1 MKNLDIKNFT
11 TLSGVTIGDYFLMVT
26 KMETDG
32 KLSVESFVT
41 YMRNLAQP
49 QISDSTG
56 NWVFTGIDGSTI
68 DTGVK
73 AAADTP
79 VFRKQDGAI
88 VWKYTAEDDTQWR
101 TLVEIGDLKFNPSDL
116 TEEQWS
122 KIKLNYSDLTE
133 EDKQDLRSVFLGVV
147 NRAEQA
153 AIGYE
158 NATNEIYKSIS
169 SAAEANERAL
179 KAQKAAESAQKAAE
193 EQRDQTI
200 AYLDEVK
207 ADEAERVKSENKRK
221 QQEAARVDAEKKR
234 KDDWQAWFDNET
246 SGVKALWAAW
256 YTNTQNAFN
265 AWFGAT
271 ENEGV
276 RKSVSDWL
284 AEVQRLWTAFYGAD
298 SNSGV
303 RGNWAAWLQSVTN
316 DWSDKLTS
324 VDNDWSS
331 AKEAINSQW
340 AALMKVI
347 NDNWAE
353 KQSTIDT
360 EWSDKKTEITN
371 AWNTWFGADETLGIR
386 GDYKAW
392 YDTLVAD
399 WDKWYGDTK
408 EGYATWLADSKKEW
422 NDTKAEYDKEWNDA
436 KARYDKEWS
445 DAKAG
450 YDTEWSNV
458 KTDVSNEWAA
468 QKKAIDDAWNAW
480 YGTSST
486 TGIQGVW
493 ATWFAETAQAF
504 NNWFGATESDGVRGD
519 WDTWLAQTMND
530 WNALNGSVNEAI
542 GSVNDAI
549 ANANDAADN
558 ANNMANHPPYV
569 GEDMYWYVWNN
580 STKTYDKTD
589 KYSKGDGFSIKKTF
603 PSVAEMEAYVNP
615 GTATTENPILKSGD
629 FVIISS
635 NAEDEDNSKLYVV
648 QSVTPDKIS
657 YGFLTDM
664 SGARGFAGHTPQ
676 LSIGTIT
683 TGEAGTSANVS
694 LAENGTDDNGNPKY
708 LINFVIPKGEKG
720 DKGDAFTYDDFT
732 EEQIAAL
739 QAPAVEAAAAAN
751 AAATTAEEKA
761 SLAESAAQEANDKA
775 ALANTAATDANNA
788 AAKANDAAAKV
799 SSAITDTEAAAT
811 KANEA
816 AESANDAAA
825 KANAAVDGFNW
836 ENLKDK
842 PTSFT
847 PSAHTHAIADVTNL
861 QTTLDGKAAAS
872 HNHAISDVTNL
883 QTTLNGKAA
892 ASHTHTITDI
902 TNISSA
908 SVSSASS
915 AGYADSSGKA
925 SFATKSEH
933 SRSLLGRYSSGSD
946 CGESDGNLVFAEWN
960 TMSDSRWY
968 LKATGYECRVAYANN
983 ADTLDGY
990 HYSSFAM
997 ASHTHSYLPL
1007 SGGTMTGT
1015 IKYGGSS
1022 YEIIR
1027 TGGDDTTWRGGLK
1040 YSWSSNTTIALWG
1053 KNSYTQFVWHA
1064 GADFSSNDVNGTAT
1078 RTYDFQ
1084 VGRATNGVLEA
1095 LIGGNK
1101 IWHAGNDGSG
1111 SGLDAD
1117 TLDGYHYSSFAW
1129 ASHSHSYLPLSGGTL
1144 KGELWTISH
1153 LRFNNCGAGAAADSG
1168 GKLIFQNSG
1177 TIHACIATTIDGNV
1191 WVAGRTTSDFSGA
1204 IILSP
1209 GSSNTS
1215 VFRGA
1220 IKCSSLTQ
1228 TSDVRMKNILSDVVI
1243 GLDDIVCAPLFEYS
1257 FRNDENM
1264 KKHIGTSAQYWEANY
1279 SGCFTKM
1286 GDDGYY
1292 SMEYANLGVAMG
1304 ISLAREIVKYESKTD
1319 KKIRLMKKRINE
1331 LEARVKEL
1339 EGRMTA

>member
-49 QISDSTG
+49 QISDTTG

-88 VWKYTAEDDTQWR
+88 VWKYTAEDDTKWR

-207 ADEAERVKSENKRK
+207 ADEAERVKSENERK

-234 KDDWQAWFDNET
+234 TDDWQAWFDNET

-256 YTNTQNAFN
+256 YTNTQNAFST
-265 AWFGAT
+265 WFGAT

-371 AWNTWFGADETLGIR
+371 AWNTWFGTDETLGIR
-386 GDYKAW
+386 GEYKAW

-422 NDTKAEYDKEWNDA
+422 NDTKAG
-436 KARYDKEWS
+436 YDKEWS

-450 YDTEWSNV
+450 YDNEWSDV
-458 KTDVSNEWAA
+458 KTNVSNEWAE

-493 ATWFAETAQAF
+493 GTWFAETAQAF

-530 WNALNGSVNEAI
+530 WNALNDSVNEAI

-615 GTATTENPILKSGD
+615 DTATTENPILKSGD

-676 LSIGTIT
+676 LSVGTIT

-694 LAENGTDDNGNPKY
+694 LTENGTDDNGNPKY

-732 EEQIAAL
+732 EEQIATL
-739 QAPAVEAAAAAN
+739 QAPAVEAAANAN

-788 AAKANDAAAKV
+788 AKNANDAAANV
-799 SSAITDTEAAAT
+799 NSAITDTVAAAT

-842 PTSFT
+842 PSSFI
-847 PSAHTHAIADVTNL
+847 PSAHTHAISEVTNL
-861 QTTLDGKAAAS
+861 QATLDGKAAAS
-872 HNHAISDVTNL
+872 HTHAI
-883 QTTLNGKAA
+883 A
-892 ASHTHTITDI
+892 DI

-908 SVSSASS
+908 SVSYASS
-915 AGYADSSGKA
+915 AGNADTLDGNHASAFAAASHSHSYIPTSASCNKNWSYSGQSGQPSWLWGSNDGSNCYVWNPSNFNVYKANKSDQLEAYTGSGFTGGDHFVRAIRYDSWHTRLYMGYYRDTTLQNTIHVGYADYASSAGNA
-925 SFATKSEH
+925 DT
-933 SRSLLGRYSSGSD
+933 L
-946 CGESDGNLVFAEWN
+946 DGNHASAFASASHSHSYIPTSASCNKNWSWSGQGGQPSWLWGSNDGSNCYVWN
-960 TMSDSRWY
+960 PSNF
-968 LKATGYECRVAYANN
+968 RVNYASSAGN

-990 HYSSFAM
+990 HY
-997 ASHTHSYLPL
+997 
-1007 SGGTMTGT
+1007 
-1015 IKYGGSS
+1015 
-1022 YEIIR
+1022 
-1027 TGGDDTTWRGGLK
+1027 
-1040 YSWSSNTTIALWG
+1040 N
-1053 KNSYTQFVWHA
+1053 
-1064 GADFSSNDVNGTAT
+1064 
-1078 RTYDFQ
+1078 
-1084 VGRATNGVLEA
+1084 
-1095 LIGGNK
+1095 
-1101 IWHAGNDGSG
+1101 
-1111 SGLDAD
+1111 
-1117 TLDGYHYSSFAW
+1117 SFAW
-1129 ASHSHSYLPLSGGTL
+1129 ASHSHSYLPLSGGIMT
-1144 KGELWTISH
+1144 GRIST
-1153 LRFNNCGAGAAADSG
+1153 NMADSEHIALRSNSTGYSCSISMGYTNGKAWSIGCRANGDYAIWFYNTINNIDSHIFYG
-1168 GKLIFQNSG
+1168 GGGL
-1177 TIHACIATTIDGNV
+1177 TIK
-1191 WVAGRTTSDFSGA
+1191 GA
-1204 IILSP
+1204 
-1209 GSSNTS
+1209 
-1215 VFRGA
+1215 
-1220 IKCSSLTQ
+1220 LTQ
-1228 TSDVRMKNILSDVVI
+1228 YSDMRLKNVLSDMQLNVNSI
-1243 GLDDIVCAPLFEYS
+1243 AQAPLFQFTYTYDS
-1257 FRNDENM
+1257 GNR
-1264 KKHIGTSAQYWEANY
+1264 HVGTSAQYWDAVY
-1279 SGCFTKM
+1279 KGYFTK
-1286 GDDGYY
+1286 DDGKYL
-1292 SMEYANLGVAMG
+1292 SIEYQNLSVAMG

-1319 KKIRLMKKRINE
+1319 EKVRLMKEKINVLE
-1331 LEARVKEL
+1331 KANESLEARVKEL

>member
-49 QISDSTG
+49 QISDTTG

-88 VWKYTAEDDTQWR
+88 VWKYTAEDDTKWR

-116 TEEQWS
+116 TEEQWR

-133 EDKQDLRSVFLGVV
+133 EDKQDLRSVFLAVV
-147 NRAEQA
+147 NRAEHA

-221 QQEAARVDAEKKR
+221 QQEAARVEAEKKR
-234 KDDWQAWFDNET
+234 TDDWQAWFDNET

-265 AWFGAT
+265 TWFGAT

-340 AALMKVI
+340 AVLMKVI

-371 AWNTWFGADETLGIR
+371 AWNAWFGADETLGIR

-392 YDTLVAD
+392 YDALVAD

-422 NDTKAEYDKEWNDA
+422 NDTKAEYDKEW
-436 KARYDKEWS
+436 
-445 DAKAG
+445 
-450 YDTEWSNV
+450 SNV
-458 KTDVSNEWAA
+458 KTNVSNEWSE

-480 YGTSST
+480 YGTSSD

-493 ATWFAETAQAF
+493 GTWFAETAQAF
-504 NNWFGATESDGVRGD
+504 SNWFGATESDGVRGD
-519 WDTWLAQTMND
+519 WGAWLAQTMNA
-530 WNALNGSVNEAI
+530 WNALND
-542 GSVNDAI
+542 SVNDAI
-549 ANANDAADN
+549 GNANDAADN

-569 GEDMYWYVWNN
+569 GEDLYWYIWNN
-580 STKTYDKTD
+580 ETKTYDKTD

-615 GTATTENPILKSGD
+615 STATTENPILKSGD

-657 YGFLTDM
+657 CGFLTDM
-664 SGARGFAGHTPQ
+664 SGARGFTGHTPQ
-676 LSIGTIT
+676 LSVGAIT
-683 TGEAGTSANVS
+683 TGAAGTLANVS
-694 LAENGTDDNGNPKY
+694 LTENGTDANGNPKY
-708 LINFVIPKGEKG
+708 LINFVIPKGDKG
-720 DKGDAFTYDDFT
+720 GKGDAFTYDDFT
-732 EEQIAAL
+732 EEQIAGLKKPATDAAAVAL
-739 QAPAVEAAAAAN
+739 SAAETANNKATLADNAAAN
-751 AAATTAEEKA
+751 ANEKAELANTAASKANTAATN
-761 SLAESAAQEANDKA
+761 ANNKA
-775 ALANTAATDANNA
+775 ALANTAAGNANEKASLADTA
-788 AAKANDAAAKV
+788 AANANDKAGLA
-799 SSAITDTEAAAT
+799 DT
-811 KANEA
+811 A
-816 AESANDAAA
+816 AENAND
-825 KANAAVDGFNW
+825 
-836 ENLKDK
+836 L
-842 PTSFT
+842 
-847 PSAHTHAIADVTNL
+847 
-861 QTTLDGKAAAS
+861 AS
-872 HNHAISDVTNL
+872 HPNIVLPNGNWGKWNVVT
-883 QTTLNGKAA
+883 QTYDDTGFP
-892 ASHTHTITDI
+892 
-902 TNISSA
+902 
-908 SVSSASS
+908 SV
-915 AGYADSSGKA
+915 G
-925 SFATKSEH
+925 SFSYP
-933 SRSLLGRYSSGSD
+933 RFSLLRGHIVFEDKTQPSGNNFRIVRGHLVAI
-946 CGESDGNLVFAEWN
+946 CG
-960 TMSDSRWY
+960 
-968 LKATGYECRVAYANN
+968 
-983 ADTLDGY
+983 
-990 HYSSFAM
+990 
-997 ASHTHSYLPL
+997 
-1007 SGGTMTGT
+1007 
-1015 IKYGGSS
+1015 
-1022 YEIIR
+1022 
-1027 TGGDDTTWRGGLK
+1027 
-1040 YSWSSNTTIALWG
+1040 
-1053 KNSYTQFVWHA
+1053 
-1064 GADFSSNDVNGTAT
+1064 
-1078 RTYDFQ
+1078 
-1084 VGRATNGVLEA
+1084 
-1095 LIGGNK
+1095 
-1101 IWHAGNDGSG
+1101 
-1111 SGLDAD
+1111 
-1117 TLDGYHYSSFAW
+1117 
-1129 ASHSHSYLPLSGGTL
+1129 
-1144 KGELWTISH
+1144 
-1153 LRFNNCGAGAAADSG
+1153 
-1168 GKLIFQNSG
+1168 
-1177 TIHACIATTIDGNV
+1177 ID
-1191 WVAGRTTSDFSGA
+1191 
-1204 IILSP
+1204 
-1209 GSSNTS
+1209 
-1215 VFRGA
+1215 
-1220 IKCSSLTQ
+1220 
-1228 TSDVRMKNILSDVVI
+1228 
-1243 GLDDIVCAPLFEYS
+1243 
-1257 FRNDENM
+1257 
-1264 KKHIGTSAQYWEANY
+1264 
-1279 SGCFTKM
+1279 
-1286 GDDGYY
+1286 
-1292 SMEYANLGVAMG
+1292 
-1304 ISLAREIVKYESKTD
+1304 
-1319 KKIRLMKKRINE
+1319 
-1331 LEARVKEL
+1331 
-1339 EGRMTA
+1339 

>member
-49 QISDSTG
+49 QISETTG

-88 VWKYTAEDDTQWR
+88 VWKYTSEDDTQWR
-101 TLVEIGDLKFNPSDL
+101 TLVEIGDIKFNPSDL
-116 TEEQWS
+116 TEEQWR

-234 KDDWQAWFDNET
+234 TDDWQAWFDNET

-265 AWFGAT
+265 TWFGAT

-316 DWSDKLTS
+316 DWSNKLTS

-331 AKEAINSQW
+331 AKEAINTQW

-386 GDYKAW
+386 GEYKAW

-399 WDKWYGDTK
+399 WDKWYGATK

-422 NDTKAEYDKEWNDA
+422 NDTKAGYDKEWNDA

-450 YDTEWSNV
+450 YDNEWSDI
-458 KTDVSNEWAA
+458 KTNVSNEWAA

-493 ATWFAETAQAF
+493 ATWFAETTQAF
-504 NNWFGATESDGVRGD
+504 SNWFGATESDGVRGD
-519 WDTWLAQTMND
+519 WDAWLAQTMND
-530 WNALNGSVNEAI
+530 WNALSGSVNEAI

-549 ANANDAADN
+549 ANANDATDN

-648 QSVTPDKIS
+648 QNVTPDKIS

-694 LAENGTDDNGNPKY
+694 LTENGTDDNGNPKY

-720 DKGDAFTYDDFT
+720 DKGDAFTYNDFT
-732 EEQIAAL
+732 DEQIAGL
-739 QAPAVEAAAAAN
+739 QKPANDAAAVA
-751 AAATTAEEKA
+751 
-761 SLAESAAQEANDKA
+761 LSAAKTANDKA
-775 ALANTAATDANNA
+775 TLADSAAINANEKAELANTAATDANNA

-811 KANEA
+811 KANDA
-816 AESANDAAA
+816 AAKADDAAA

-842 PTSFT
+842 PSSFI
-847 PSAHTHAIADVTNL
+847 PSAHTHAISEVTNL
-861 QTTLDGKAAAS
+861 QATLDGKAASS
-872 HNHAISDVTNL
+872 HTHAISNVTNLQATLDGKAASSHTHVIANITNL

-892 ASHTHTITDI
+892 SSHTHAIADI
-902 TNISSA
+902 TNLQTTLN
-908 SVSSASS
+908 
-915 AGYADSSGKA
+915 GKA
-925 SFATKSEH
+925 AS
-933 SRSLLGRYSSGSD
+933 
-946 CGESDGNLVFAEWN
+946 
-960 TMSDSRWY
+960 
-968 LKATGYECRVAYANN
+968 
-983 ADTLDGY
+983 
-990 HYSSFAM
+990 
-997 ASHTHSYLPL
+997 SHTHSYLPL
-1007 SGGTMTGT
+1007 SGGTM
-1015 IKYGGSS
+1015 
-1022 YEIIR
+1022 
-1027 TGGDDTTWRGGLK
+1027 
-1040 YSWSSNTTIALWG
+1040 SNTNVVTKLNADLLDGNHASAFASASHSHSYIPTSASCNKNWSYSGKSGQPSWLWG
-1053 KNSYTQFVWHA
+1053 S
-1064 GADFSSNDVNGTAT
+1064 
-1078 RTYDFQ
+1078 
-1084 VGRATNGVLEA
+1084 
-1095 LIGGNK
+1095 
-1101 IWHAGNDGSG
+1101 NDGSNCYVWNPSNFSVNYASSAG
-1111 SGLDAD
+1111 NAD
-1117 TLDGYHYSSFAW
+1117 TLDGNHASAFAA

-1144 KGELWTISH
+1144 KGELWTIAH
-1153 LRFNNCGAGAAADSG
+1153 LRFNNCGAGAAEKSG

-1177 TIHACIATTIDGNV
+1177 TVHACIATTIDGNV
-1191 WVAGRTTSDFSGA
+1191 WVAGRTTTDFSGA

-1209 GSSNTS
+1209 GSSKTS

-1319 KKIRLMKKRINE
+1319 KKIRLMKKKINV

>member
-1 MKNLDIKNFT
+1 MKNLDIKNFS

-41 YMRNLAQP
+41 YMRNLAKP
-49 QISDSTG
+49 QISETTG

-88 VWKYTAEDDTQWR
+88 VWKYTSEDDTQWR
-101 TLVEIGDLKFNPSDL
+101 TLVEIGDIKFNPSDL
-116 TEEQWS
+116 TEEQWR

-234 KDDWQAWFDNET
+234 TDDWQAWFDNET

-265 AWFGAT
+265 TWFGAT

-316 DWSDKLTS
+316 DWSNKLTS

-331 AKEAINSQW
+331 AKEAINTQW

-371 AWNTWFGADETLGIR
+371 AWNTWFGTDETLGIR
-386 GDYKAW
+386 GEYKAW
-392 YDTLVAD
+392 YDALVAD

-408 EGYATWLADSKKEW
+408 KGYATWLADSKKEW
-422 NDTKAEYDKEWNDA
+422 NDTKAG
-436 KARYDKEWS
+436 YDKEWS

-450 YDTEWSNV
+450 YDNEWSDI
-458 KTDVSNEWAA
+458 KTNVSNEWAA

-493 ATWFAETAQAF
+493 ATWFAETTQAF
-504 NNWFGATESDGVRGD
+504 SNWFGATESDGVRGD
-519 WDTWLAQTMND
+519 WDAWLAQTMND
-530 WNALNGSVNEAI
+530 WNALSGSVNEAI

-648 QSVTPDKIS
+648 QNVTPDKIS

-694 LAENGTDDNGNPKY
+694 LTENGTDDNGNPKY

-732 EEQIAAL
+732 DEQIAGL
-739 QAPAVEAAAAAN
+739 QKPATDAAAVALSAAETANNKATLANN
-751 AAATTAEEKA
+751 AAINANEKA
-761 SLAESAAQEANDKA
+761 E
-775 ALANTAATDANNA
+775 LANTAATDANNA

-811 KANEA
+811 KANDA
-816 AESANDAAA
+816 AAKADDAAA
-825 KANAAVDGFNW
+825 KANAAVEGFNW
-836 ENLKDK
+836 DNLKDK
-842 PTSFT
+842 PSSFT
-847 PSAHTHAIADVTNL
+847 PSAHTHAISEVTNL
-861 QTTLDGKAAAS
+861 QAALDGKAAS
-872 HNHAISDVTNL
+872 
-883 QTTLNGKAA
+883 
-892 ASHTHTITDI
+892 
-902 TNISSA
+902 
-908 SVSSASS
+908 
-915 AGYADSSGKA
+915 
-925 SFATKSEH
+925 
-933 SRSLLGRYSSGSD
+933 
-946 CGESDGNLVFAEWN
+946 
-960 TMSDSRWY
+960 
-968 LKATGYECRVAYANN
+968 
-983 ADTLDGY
+983 
-990 HYSSFAM
+990 
-997 ASHTHSYLPL
+997 SHTHSYLPL
-1007 SGGTMTGT
+1007 SGGTMSNTNLVANLNADLLDGNHASAFATASHTHSYIPTSASCNKNWSYSGQSGQPSWLWGSNDGSNCYVWNPSNFSVYKANKSDQLEAYTGS
-1015 IKYGGSS
+1015 GF
-1022 YEIIR
+1022 
-1027 TGGDDTTWRGGLK
+1027 TGGDHFVRAIRYDSWHTRLYMGYYRDTTLQNTIHVGYADYASSAGNADTLDGNHASAFASASHSHSYIPTSASCNKNW
-1040 YSWSSNTTIALWG
+1040 SWSGQGGQPSWLWG
-1053 KNSYTQFVWHA
+1053 S
-1064 GADFSSNDVNGTAT
+1064 
-1078 RTYDFQ
+1078 
-1084 VGRATNGVLEA
+1084 
-1095 LIGGNK
+1095 
-1101 IWHAGNDGSG
+1101 NDGSNCYVWNPSNFSVNYASSAG
-1111 SGLDAD
+1111 NAD

-1129 ASHSHSYLPLSGGTL
+1129 ASHSHSYLPLGGGTM
-1144 KGELWTISH
+1144 
-1153 LRFNNCGAGAAADSG
+1153 
-1168 GKLIFQNSG
+1168 
-1177 TIHACIATTIDGNV
+1177 
-1191 WVAGRTTSDFSGA
+1191 SGA
-1204 IILSP
+1204 VKIQL
-1209 GSSNTS
+1209 GNTS
-1215 VFRGA
+1215 EPLYLMGTDNAYSVSIGFGYNNGKGWSMGMSLNDSYAFRWYNNLQNKFA
-1220 IKCSSLTQ
+1220 AKLWCSGSLDIAGSLSQ
-1228 TSDVRMKNILSDVVI
+1228 SSDIRLKQVISDVELTTKSIAD
-1243 GLDDIVCAPLFEYS
+1243 APLFQFQYLQD
-1257 FRNDENM
+1257 FGNM
-1264 KKHIGTSAQYWEANY
+1264 HIGTSAQYWSIRYNGY
-1279 SGCFTKM
+1279 FTRM
-1286 GDDGYY
+1286 DDNGYL
-1292 SMEYANLGVAMG
+1292 SIEYPNLAIAMG

-1319 KKIRLMKKRINE
+1319 KKIRLMKKKINL

>member
-1 MKNLDIKNFT
+1 MKNLDIKNFS

-49 QISDSTG
+49 QISETTG

-88 VWKYTAEDDTQWR
+88 VWKYTSEDDTQWR
-101 TLVEIGDLKFNPSDL
+101 TLVEIGDIKFNPSDL
-116 TEEQWS
+116 TEEQWR

-234 KDDWQAWFDNET
+234 TDDWQAWFDNET

-265 AWFGAT
+265 TWFGAT

-316 DWSDKLTS
+316 DWSNKLTS

-331 AKEAINSQW
+331 AKEAINTQW

-386 GDYKAW
+386 GEYKAW

-399 WDKWYGDTK
+399 WDKWYGATK

-422 NDTKAEYDKEWNDA
+422 NDTKAGYDKEWNDA

-450 YDTEWSNV
+450 YDNEWSDI
-458 KTDVSNEWAA
+458 KTNVSNEWAA

-493 ATWFAETAQAF
+493 ATWFAETTQAF
-504 NNWFGATESDGVRGD
+504 SNWFGATESDGVRGD
-519 WDTWLAQTMND
+519 WDAWLAQTMND
-530 WNALNGSVNEAI
+530 WNALSGSVNEAI

-648 QSVTPDKIS
+648 QNVTPNKIS

-694 LAENGTDDNGNPKY
+694 LTENGTDDNGNPKY

-720 DKGDAFTYDDFT
+720 DKGDAFTYNDFT
-732 EEQIAAL
+732 DEQIAGL
-739 QAPAVEAAAAAN
+739 QKPATDAAAVALSAAETANNKATLANN
-751 AAATTAEEKA
+751 AATNANEKA
-761 SLAESAAQEANDKA
+761 E
-775 ALANTAATDANNA
+775 LANTAATDANNA

-811 KANEA
+811 KANDA
-816 AESANDAAA
+816 AAKADDAAA

-836 ENLKDK
+836 DNLKDK
-842 PTSFT
+842 PSSFT
-847 PSAHTHAIADVTNL
+847 PSAHTHAISEVANL
-861 QTTLDGKAAAS
+861 QATLDGKAAAS
-872 HNHAISDVTNL
+872 HTHAISNVTNL
-883 QTTLNGKAA
+883 QATLDGKAA
-892 ASHTHTITDI
+892 ASHTHAIADI

-908 SVSSASS
+908 SVSYASS
-915 AGYADSSGKA
+915 AGNANTATLLALNTSPASTVATAVGSWSPVSSKVYVYRQRWTNSAAGSDTADLSIYLDGNLTA
-925 SFATKSEH
+925 NMCLDGYYY
-933 SRSLLGRYSSGSD
+933 SLLGFKKDGSSDSYVLLGGGGHKAESSLSVANADTLDGYHAGSLWR
-946 CGESDGNLVFAEWN
+946 SDGGSWNPNANIELNASGNDQEWSFDIHRNGYTGCYWHVWDSSHGTMLQVNPNNGKVYAPYNFVGNLEGNAS
-960 TMSDSRWY
+960 TAS
-968 LKATGYECRVAYANN
+968 N

-997 ASHTHSYLPL
+997 
-1007 SGGTMTGT
+1007 
-1015 IKYGGSS
+1015 
-1022 YEIIR
+1022 
-1027 TGGDDTTWRGGLK
+1027 
-1040 YSWSSNTTIALWG
+1040 
-1053 KNSYTQFVWHA
+1053 
-1064 GADFSSNDVNGTAT
+1064 
-1078 RTYDFQ
+1078 
-1084 VGRATNGVLEA
+1084 
-1095 LIGGNK
+1095 
-1101 IWHAGNDGSG
+1101 
-1111 SGLDAD
+1111 
-1117 TLDGYHYSSFAW
+1117 

-1144 KGELWTISH
+1144 KGELWTIAH
-1153 LRFNNCGAGAAADSG
+1153 LRFNNCGAGAAENSG

-1177 TIHACIATTIDGNV
+1177 TVHACIATTIDGNV
-1191 WVAGRTTSDFSGA
+1191 WVAGRTTTDFSGA

-1215 VFRGA
+1215 IFRGA

-1319 KKIRLMKKRINE
+1319 KKIRLMKKKINL

>member
-101 TLVEIGDLKFNPSDL
+101 TLVEIGDIKFNPSDL
-116 TEEQWS
+116 TEEQWR

-193 EQRDQTI
+193 DQRDQTI

-207 ADEAERVKSENKRK
+207 ADETERVKSENKRK

-234 KDDWQAWFDNET
+234 TDDWQAWFDNET

-265 AWFGAT
+265 TWFGAT
-271 ENEGV
+271 ENDGV

-284 AEVQRLWTAFYGAD
+284 AEVQRLWTAFFGAD

-316 DWSDKLTS
+316 DWSNKLTS

-371 AWNTWFGADETLGIR
+371 AWNTWFGTDETLGIR

-392 YDTLVAD
+392 YDALVAD

-445 DAKAG
+445 DAKAE

-458 KTDVSNEWAA
+458 KTNVSNEWAE

-480 YGTSST
+480 YGTSSD

-493 ATWFAETAQAF
+493 GTWFAETTQAF
-504 NNWFGATESDGVRGD
+504 NNWFGAKESDGVRGD
-519 WDTWLAQTMND
+519 WDAWLAETMNN
-530 WNALNGSVNEAI
+530 WNALS

-549 ANANDAADN
+549 GNANDAADN

-615 GTATTENPILKSGD
+615 DTATTENPILKSGD

-676 LSIGTIT
+676 LSIGTVT
-683 TGEAGTSANVS
+683 MGDDSSASVS
-694 LAENGTDDNGNPKY
+694 LTENGTDDNGNPKY

-739 QAPAVEAAAAAN
+739 QAPAVEAAANAN
-751 AAATTAEEKA
+751 AAAQTAEGKA
-761 SLAESAAQEANDKA
+761 SLAESAAQEANEKA
-775 ALANTAATDANNA
+775 ELANTAATDANNA

-799 SSAITDTEAAAT
+799 DSAITDTEAAAT

-842 PTSFT
+842 PSSFI
-847 PSAHTHAIADVTNL
+847 PSAHTHAIADITNL

-872 HNHAISDVTNL
+872 HTHAI
-883 QTTLNGKAA
+883 A
-892 ASHTHTITDI
+892 DI

-908 SVSSASS
+908 SVSYASS
-915 AGYADSSGKA
+915 AG
-925 SFATKSEH
+925 
-933 SRSLLGRYSSGSD
+933 
-946 CGESDGNLVFAEWN
+946 
-960 TMSDSRWY
+960 
-968 LKATGYECRVAYANN
+968 N
-983 ADTLDGY
+983 ADTLDGN
-990 HYSSFAM
+990 HASAFAA
-997 ASHTHSYLPL
+997 ASHSHSYIPT
-1007 SGGTMTGT
+1007 SASCN
-1015 IKYGGSS
+1015 KN
-1022 YEIIR
+1022 
-1027 TGGDDTTWRGGLK
+1027 W
-1040 YSWSSNTTIALWG
+1040 SWSGQGGQPSWLWG
-1053 KNSYTQFVWHA
+1053 S
-1064 GADFSSNDVNGTAT
+1064 
-1078 RTYDFQ
+1078 
-1084 VGRATNGVLEA
+1084 
-1095 LIGGNK
+1095 
-1101 IWHAGNDGSG
+1101 NDGSNCYVWNPSNFSVNYASSAGNADTVDGKHSSAFAHIGAHNNLTASGNEFTFAPSGFSGGIFLNWRTAGGTNGNITEYILGNGAGG
-1111 SGLDAD
+1111 SLGTIIHTGNISSQSVSYASSAGNAD

-1129 ASHSHSYLPLSGGTL
+1129 ASHSHSYLPLSGGRLTGGVTTL
-1144 KGELWTISH
+1144 SYIYME
-1153 LRFNNCGAGAAADSG
+1153 NQGAGAAVDAGSKIVFSNSSTQYVALAAHGTRALCILASSSSG
-1168 GKLIFQNSG
+1168 DGQVELRPGASRTSIF
-1177 TIHACIATTIDGNV
+1177 
-1191 WVAGRTTSDFSGA
+1191 
-1204 IILSP
+1204 P
-1209 GSSNTS
+1209 GY
-1215 VFRGA
+1215 VKVG
-1220 IKCSSLTQ
+1220 SLTQ
-1228 TSDVRMKNILSDVVI
+1228 TSDLRKKNVLSNEVLSVKEI
-1243 GLDDIVCAPLFEYS
+1243 AVAPLFRYTLKS
-1257 FRNDENM
+1257 DDNQYI
-1264 KKHIGTSAQYWEANY
+1264 HVGTSAQYW
-1279 SGCFTKM
+1279 SGIHDEWFTRK
-1286 GDDGYY
+1286 DSEGYY
-1292 SMEYANLGVAMG
+1292 TMELQSLGVAMG

-1319 KKIRLMKKRINE
+1319 KKIRLMKKKINVLE
-1331 LEARVKEL
+1331 KANESLEARVKEL

>member
-49 QISDSTG
+49 QISETTG

-116 TEEQWS
+116 TEEQWH

-169 SAAEANERAL
+169 SAAEANESAL
-179 KAQKAAESAQKAAE
+179 KAQKAAE

-200 AYLDEVK
+200 DYLDEVK
-207 ADEAERVKSENKRK
+207 ADEAERV
-221 QQEAARVDAEKKR
+221 DAEKKR
-234 KDDWQAWFDNET
+234 TDDWQAWFDNET

-265 AWFGAT
+265 TWFGAT

-371 AWNTWFGADETLGIR
+371 AWNTWFGTDETLGIR

-408 EGYATWLADSKKEW
+408 KGYATWLADSKKEW
-422 NDTKAEYDKEWNDA
+422 NNTKAG
-436 KARYDKEWS
+436 YDKEWS
-445 DAKAG
+445 D
-450 YDTEWSNV
+450 V
-458 KTDVSNEWAA
+458 KTNVSNEWAE

-480 YGTSST
+480 YGTSPD
-486 TGIQGVW
+486 TGIQGTW

-519 WDTWLAQTMND
+519 WDAWLAQTMND
-530 WNALNGSVNEAI
+530 WNALN

-589 KYSKGDGFSIKKTF
+589 KYSKGD
-603 PSVAEMEAYVNP
+603 
-615 GTATTENPILKSGD
+615 
-629 FVIISS
+629 
-635 NAEDEDNSKLYVV
+635 
-648 QSVTPDKIS
+648 
-657 YGFLTDM
+657 
-664 SGARGFAGHTPQ
+664 
-676 LSIGTIT
+676 
-683 TGEAGTSANVS
+683 
-694 LAENGTDDNGNPKY
+694 
-708 LINFVIPKGEKG
+708 KG
-720 DKGDAFTYDDFT
+720 DKGDKG
-732 EEQIAAL
+732 E
-739 QAPAVEAAAAAN
+739 APKIQDGTWWLYNNSTGLYENTGVAVSSDYEL
-751 AAATTAEEKA
+751 TK
-761 SLAESAAQEANDKA
+761 
-775 ALANTAATDANNA
+775 
-788 AAKANDAAAKV
+788 AKV
-799 SSAITDTEAAAT
+799 
-811 KANEA
+811 
-816 AESANDAAA
+816 
-825 KANAAVDGFNW
+825 
-836 ENLKDK
+836 ENVL
-842 PTSFT
+842 T
-847 PSAHTHAIADVTNL
+847 
-861 QTTLDGKAAAS
+861 GE
-872 HNHAISDVTNL
+872 IS
-883 QTTLNGKAA
+883 
-892 ASHTHTITDI
+892 SHTHD
-902 TNISSA
+902 
-908 SVSSASS
+908 
-915 AGYADSSGKA
+915 Y
-925 SFATKSEH
+925 
-933 SRSLLGRYSSGSD
+933 SLD
-946 CGESDGNLVFAEWN
+946 AP
-960 TMSDSRWY
+960 MSDTD
-968 LKATGYECRVAYANN
+968 LE
-983 ADTLDGY
+983 
-990 HYSSFAM
+990 
-997 ASHTHSYLPL
+997 
-1007 SGGTMTGT
+1007 
-1015 IKYGGSS
+1015 
-1022 YEIIR
+1022 
-1027 TGGDDTTWRGGLK
+1027 
-1040 YSWSSNTTIALWG
+1040 
-1053 KNSYTQFVWHA
+1053 
-1064 GADFSSNDVNGTAT
+1064 
-1078 RTYDFQ
+1078 
-1084 VGRATNGVLEA
+1084 EA
-1095 LIGGNK
+1095 LE
-1101 IWHAGNDGSG
+1101 
-1111 SGLDAD
+1111 
-1117 TLDGYHYSSFAW
+1117 Y
-1129 ASHSHSYLPLSGGTL
+1129 
-1144 KGELWTISH
+1144 
-1153 LRFNNCGAGAAADSG
+1153 
-1168 GKLIFQNSG
+1168 
-1177 TIHACIATTIDGNV
+1177 
-1191 WVAGRTTSDFSGA
+1191 
-1204 IILSP
+1204 
-1209 GSSNTS
+1209 
-1215 VFRGA
+1215 
-1220 IKCSSLTQ
+1220 LTQ
-1228 TSDVRMKNILSDVVI
+1228 
-1243 GLDDIVCAPLFEYS
+1243 
-1257 FRNDENM
+1257 
-1264 KKHIGTSAQYWEANY
+1264 
-1279 SGCFTKM
+1279 
-1286 GDDGYY
+1286 
-1292 SMEYANLGVAMG
+1292 
-1304 ISLAREIVKYESKTD
+1304 
-1319 KKIRLMKKRINE
+1319 
-1331 LEARVKEL
+1331 
-1339 EGRMTA
+1339 